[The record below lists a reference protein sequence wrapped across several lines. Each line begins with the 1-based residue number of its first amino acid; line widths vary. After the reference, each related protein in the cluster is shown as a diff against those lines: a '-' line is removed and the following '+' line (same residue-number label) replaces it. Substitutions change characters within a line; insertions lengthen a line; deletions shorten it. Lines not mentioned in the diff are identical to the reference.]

1 MIFRK
6 FLSALM
12 FYTRIPVPHS
22 CCDLNAAETAPFL
35 PLIGFLVGGISA
47 GVWFAAAL
55 FLPHSV
61 AVVMSM
67 IVSVLLTG
75 AFHED
80 GFADSCDG
88 IYGGFTVHD
97 RLRIMKDSRVGAYA
111 LVGTVLLI
119 LLKYTLLREIPVSI
133 FPVAVIMAQ
142 VLSRLVPVY
151 LMRILRYVRED
162 GTSKIMAEIAP
173 GTEPM
178 DGAGNGAVDGA
189 GAGAVDGADN
199 RAGNGAGIGKVSLPG
214 IVGATLFSTVLIAVL
229 SYVSNSWYLLCVLIV
244 VPVLTALSARYFYR
258 KLGGYTGDI
267 LGASQQLAEAG
278 VLAAL
283 LVLWRYLP

>member
-22 CCDLNAAETAPFL
+22 CCDLSAAETAPFL

-119 LLKYTLLREIPVSI
+119 LLKYALLREIPVSI

-162 GTSKIMAEIAP
+162 GTSKINAEIAP
-173 GTEPM
+173 GTEPV
-178 DGAGNGAVDGA
+178 DEAVD
-189 GAGAVDGADN
+189 
-199 RAGNGAGIGKVSLPG
+199 GAGIGKVSLPG

-229 SYVSNSWYLLCVLIV
+229 SYVSNSWYLLYVLIV
-244 VPVLTALSARYFYR
+244 VPVSTALSALYFYR